1 MENEI
6 KSFKDGI
13 KLSQS
18 EIELFNKKTEYIV
31 NNSEKLELYQD
42 YVSQQKDAFK
52 AIMHYFND
60 MLNELKEKGKISD
73 MFEFR
78 ARIKSPESAL
88 ANDSIKAL
96 NDIFGME
103 FLGATEKEVEFA
115 LKEFNKKAHNTR
127 APKRHNKANGYVAEH
142 RSFELNK
149 DVSEEIAKKFNVNAN
164 YFPLFECQFKTI
176 SVAIEAHKGTAAH
189 SDYKGDKPKEIQKM
203 YDNGRFMI
211 GYNIPQMWVSKNNQM
226 VKLSSDETLKKIY
239 PFLDMSKKKN
249 ENGAR

>member
-1 MENEI
+1 MENK

-13 KLSQS
+13 KLSPA
-18 EIELFNKKTEYIV
+18 EIEMFRKKEEYIV
-31 NNSEKLELYQD
+31 NNAEKYEIYQD
-42 YVSQQKDAFK
+42 YVAQQKEPFK
-52 AIMHYFND
+52 AVMHYFND

-78 ARIKSPESAL
+78 ARIKSPESAF

-115 LKEFNKKAHNTR
+115 LKEFSKRAHNTR
-127 APKRHNKANGYVAEH
+127 DPKKHNKSNGYVAEH

-149 DVSEEIAKKFNVNAN
+149 DVAEEIAQKFNINPT
-164 YFPLFECQFKTI
+164 YLPLFECQFKTI

-189 SDYKGDKPKEIQKM
+189 MDYKGDNPREIQKM
-203 YDNGRFMI
+203 YDDGRFII
-211 GYNIPQMWVSKNNQM
+211 GHNIPQMWVSKNNQM
-226 VKLSSDETLKKIY
+226 VKLSSDETLKKLY
-239 PFLDMSKKKN
+239 PFLDMTKKKN
-249 ENGAR
+249 ENGSR